1 MDSRASEY
9 GAHCTG
15 AFEVSTIRQL
25 TAAVTKIV

>member
-1 MDSRASEY
+1 MDSRASDY
-9 GAHCTG
+9 GAHCTD